1 MGEPS
6 WQQIQAEAERRGK
19 LAFETGGRTW
29 TIAEMIVE
37 VMREGWT
44 PPDPRLEAFLVWHRA
59 AVGDQVGDT
68 KRIPDPQ
75 SAFYAGADWGEKHA
89 LELLVANEAQASP
102 SCIPPREPA
111 PATPPDGPEDF
122 VATLR
127 NALRATMPRP
137 HLRPYPREA
146 GKQMV
151 GWRGRYSLQ
160 DVFVIPRNS
169 WNRLF
174 SAPRI
179 ASQYVDQA
187 GLLVTKAE
195 RSGKIRRMIEISGVR
210 YYLVRTSILH
220 ADQPSPPITPS
231 EQFNE
236 WSATRLVLEPGA
248 ITLASDFYA
257 DFKSWCEEKGIE
269 RIMTQTAFGNALA
282 ARQIT
287 RYGLTPRGLMLRQ
300 GARLASAGKVG
311 IS

>member
-1 MGEPS
+1 MGEPT
-6 WQQIQAEAERRGK
+6 WQEIQAEAERRGK

-44 PPDPRLEAFLVWHRA
+44 PPDPRKEAFTTWFNSRRA
-59 AVGDQVGDT
+59 KGI
-68 KRIPDPQ
+68 IPDAQ
-75 SAFYAGADWGEKHA
+75 ASFYAGADWGENRA

-102 SCIPPREPA
+102 SRTAPRELA

-179 ASQYVDQA
+179 AAQYVDQA

-195 RSGKIRRMIEISGVR
+195 RSGKTRRMIEISGVR
-210 YYLVRTSILH
+210 YYLVRTSILS
-220 ADQPSPPITPS
+220 ADHPGWAPGQS
-231 EQFNE
+231 EQFNAWFAE
-236 WSATRLVLEPGA
+236 RLVLAPGVK
-248 ITLASDFYA
+248 TLASELYA
-257 DFKSWCEEKGIE
+257 DFKSWCEEQGID
-269 RIMTQTAFGNALA
+269 RVITLTAFGKALA
-282 ARQIT
+282 DRHVVRA
-287 RYGLTPRGLMLRQ
+287 GLNSEGRVLRI
-300 GARLASAGKVG
+300 GARLASGG
-311 IS
+311 TPS

>member
-44 PPDPRLEAFLVWHRA
+44 PPDPRLAAFTTWASSRRSTVF
-59 AVGDQVGDT
+59 
-68 KRIPDPQ
+68 IPDAQ
-75 SAFYAGADWGEKHA
+75 AAFYAGADWGENRA
-89 LELLVANEAQASP
+89 IEVLVANEAQASP

-111 PATPPDGPEDF
+111 PATPPAGPEDF

-127 NALRATMPRP
+127 NALQATMPRP
-137 HLRPYPREA
+137 HLQPYPRNA
-146 GKQMV
+146 GKQIV
-151 GWRGRYSLQ
+151 GWRGRYSSQ
-160 DVFVIPRNS
+160 DVFVIPPDS
-169 WNRLF
+169 WHRLF

-179 ASQYVDQA
+179 ASQYVDRA

-195 RSGKIRRMIEISGVR
+195 KNGQIRRMIEISGVR

-231 EQFNE
+231 EQFNA

-257 DFKSWCEEKGIE
+257 DFKSWCEEQGIE

-282 ARQIT
+282 DRQIT

-300 GARLASAGKVG
+300 GARLASPGKVG

>member
-44 PPDPRLEAFLVWHRA
+44 PPDPRLEAFTTWLNSRRSK
-59 AVGDQVGDT
+59 GIIFDQ
-68 KRIPDPQ
+68 KA
-75 SAFYAGADWGEKHA
+75 SFYAGADWGENRA
-89 LELLVANEAQASP
+89 LELLVANEAQARP

-127 NALRATMPRP
+127 NALQATMPRP

-174 SAPRI
+174 RAPRI
-179 ASQYVDQA
+179 AAQYVDQA

-231 EQFNE
+231 EQFNA

-257 DFKSWCEEKGIE
+257 DFKSWCEGRGIE
-269 RIMTQTAFGNALA
+269 RIMPQTAFGNALA
-282 ARQIT
+282 ARQII
-287 RYGLTPRGLMLRQ
+287 RCGRGTGGVILRQ
-300 GARLASAGKVG
+300 GARLASGGKVG

>member
-1 MGEPS
+1 MMGEPT
-6 WQQIQAEAERRGK
+6 WQEIQAEAERRGK

-44 PPDPRLEAFLVWHRA
+44 PPDPRLEAFRAWLDSHRSKGI
-59 AVGDQVGDT
+59 VGGEV
-68 KRIPDPQ
+68 Q

-111 PATPPDGPEDF
+111 PATPPVGPEDF

-151 GWRGRYSLQ
+151 GWRGRYSSQ
-160 DVFVIPRNS
+160 DVFVIPQNS
-169 WNRLF
+169 WHRLF

-179 ASQYVDQA
+179 ASQYVDRA

-195 RSGKIRRMIEISGVR
+195 KNGKIKRMIEISGVR

-220 ADQPSPPITPS
+220 ADQPSTPITPS

-257 DFKSWCEEKGIE
+257 DFKSWCEEQGIE

-282 ARQIT
+282 GRQIT

-311 IS
+311 TS

>member
-1 MGEPS
+1 MAQPT

-44 PPDPRLEAFLVWHRA
+44 PPDPRLAAFRAWLDSHRSKGI
-59 AVGDQVGDT
+59 VGGEV
-68 KRIPDPQ
+68 Q

-102 SCIPPREPA
+102 SRTAPRELA

-179 ASQYVDQA
+179 AAQYVDQA

-231 EQFNE
+231 EQFNA
-236 WSATRLVLEPGA
+236 WFAARLVLEPGA

-257 DFKSWCEEKGIE
+257 DFKSWCEEQGIE
-269 RIMTQTAFGNALA
+269 KPMSQRAFGDALA
-282 ARQIT
+282 DRQII
-287 RYGLTPRGLMLRQ
+287 RCGRGTSGVILRQ
-300 GARLASAGKVG
+300 GARLASGGKVG